1 MSKKKESSFEESAKI
16 LKDIVYRIEND
27 DDVSLD
33 AAIDLFSKG
42 VDAAAYCR
50 KLLEEANGKITQ
62 LKKGVNGKLVEEIL
76 DL

>member
-1 MSKKKESSFEESAKI
+1 MGKKKESSFEESAKI
-16 LKDIVYRIEND
+16 LKDVVYQIEN

-33 AAIDLFSKG
+33 AAIELFSKG

-50 KLLEEANGKITQ
+50 KLLEEANGKITE
-62 LKKGVNGKLVEEIL
+62 LKKSANGKLVEEIL